1 MSVRDWIEEYYP
13 EYYGWFEYPSD
24 ATVAFCG
31 TREEWGILGN
41 FGRTPLVVDGVEF
54 NCAEALFQ
62 VMKFTD
68 PAARRDI
75 HSRAGQRI
83 KMQARHWTKEVG
95 VRPGW
100 GRMVVDVLKFCL
112 MTKYAQ
118 SEAFRDELA
127 RTGDRFI
134 VEMQSNTLRPANTY
148 NAKRSDDGQTWSGPN
163 LMGRLLMELRDKGR
177 LEYSLPDN
185 VMRFPDLR

>member
-1 MSVRDWIEEYYP
+1 MKDFSIDLP
-13 EYYGWFEYPSD
+13 
-24 ATVAFCG
+24 
-31 TREEWGILGN
+31 GIMARAAEADVSPLRQFLFDN
-41 FGRTPLVVDGVEF
+41 PAQPLVATG
-54 NCAEALFQ
+54 
-62 VMKFTD
+62 
-68 PAARRDI
+68 
-75 HSRAGQRI
+75 SG
-83 KMQARHWTKEVG
+83 G
-95 VRPGW
+95 
-100 GRMVVDVLKFCL
+100 LKFCL

-177 LEYSLPDN
+177 LEYSLPDE